1 MGHSLEKLKALS
13 LERLSKKVG
22 LHGDGGG
29 LYLRVSSATARSW
42 VFRYMIDGKA
52 REMGL
57 GPYPALSLA
66 DAREAA
72 KEARRQ
78 KSLGNDPIAGREA
91 QRAQQRAEDAR
102 SVTFRHCA
110 EKYIASRVPSWRNAK
125 HGAQWSATL
134 EAYAM
139 PIIGDVSV
147 QSVDVAMVHRILE
160 PIWSV
165 KPETAGRVRGRIE
178 AILDWATTRGYRQGD
193 NPARWKGHLEN
204 LFPHRSKVQRVEHH
218 AALPYTGIG
227 SFMSVLRR
235 EEGLGALALQF
246 AILTAA
252 RTGEVIGAKW
262 SEIDL
267 TNEVWTIPAER
278 MKAGREHRVPLAP
291 HAVAIL
297 RKRHDA
303 KGGSEFVFPGPQR
316 SKPLSNM
323 AMLQT
328 LRRMGR
334 NDLTVHGFRST
345 FRDWAAER
353 TSYPG
358 EVAEAALAHI
368 VGDKVEAAYRRGDLF
383 DKRRKLMNSWATF
396 CNTVTDVSKVVA
408 LRNVADN
415 D

>member
-1 MGHSLEKLKALS
+1 MGYSIEKLKALS

-42 VFRYMIDGKA
+42 VYRYMIDGKA

-57 GPYPALSLA
+57 GSYPDLSLA

-78 KSLGNDPIAGREA
+78 KSLGKDPITEREA
-91 QRAQQRAEDAR
+91 QRAHQRAEAAR
-102 SVTFRHCA
+102 SVTFRHCS
-110 EKYIASRVPSWRNAK
+110 EKYIASRQPSWRNAK

-134 EAYAM
+134 ETYAM
-139 PIIGDVSV
+139 PIIGDVPV

-178 AILDWATTRGYRQGD
+178 AILDWAATRGYRQGE

-204 LFPHRSKVQRVEHH
+204 LFPRRSKVQRVEHH
-218 AALPYTGIG
+218 AALPYDQIG
-227 SFMSVLRR
+227 AFMAALRR
-235 EEGLGALALQF
+235 EAGSGALALQF
-246 AILTAA
+246 TILTAA

-262 SEIDL
+262 SEFDF
-267 TNEVWTIPAER
+267 TNEVWTIPADR

-291 HAVAIL
+291 AAMAVL

-303 KGGSEFVFPGPQR
+303 KDGSEFVFPGPHR

-334 NDLTVHGFRST
+334 SDLTVHGFRST

-353 TSYPG
+353 TSYAG

-396 CNTVTDVSKVVA
+396 CATITNESKVIS
-408 LRNVADN
+408 LREATNP
-415 D
+415 